1 MKITSELIKIRK
13 WSQYYDQEESLLQRY
28 PTSAKS
34 WFTLDTSMSELNFI
48 DNFERTQGRNG
59 ILNQVQSS
67 KWLWKNKG
75 SRFRMLFKKPF
86 NLDNAKF
93 LLANGIYNYFSIGVL
108 IEGLKSFEAL
118 IFFIENLDEYASFLF
133 YETIISIDLK
143 SYDVANKV
151 LKLYMEKGF
160 DMSVI
165 SVNFKNKTN
174 DK

>member
-1 MKITSELIKIRK
+1 MEPLLWSRRILATKISYISQIMVYFGYIHEWAELYRQLWKDSR
-13 WSQYYDQEESLLQRY
+13 EEWNS
-28 PTSAKS
+28 KS
-34 WFTLDTSMSELNFI
+34 GAIFKVIM
-48 DNFERTQGRNG
+48 
-59 ILNQVQSS
+59 
-67 KWLWKNKG
+67 KNKG
-75 SRFRMLFKKPF
+75 SRFRMLFKKSF